1 MDESESSMMLA
12 ALSLSSHQDKDKSD
26 TITRLLEEIVALK
39 IEVEKLKEENN
50 SLKKIREEL
59 DNELHTLTE
68 NLFEVS
74 NST

>member
-39 IEVEKLKEENN
+39 IVNCHCTFTDVL
-50 SLKKIREEL
+50 
-59 DNELHTLTE
+59 
-68 NLFEVS
+68 
-74 NST
+74 

>member
-26 TITRLLEEIVALK
+26 TVTRLLEEIVALK